1 MKKKKKWVKLRH
13 KIITALAL
21 PFFSLYSKI
30 KYGIKIDKTKID
42 KRQYFVVCNHQTPF
56 DQFFISML
64 FKRSVY
70 YVATEDL
77 YQKGFLSKLLNY
89 AVALIPIKKN
99 TTDYKAVM
107 TMLRVKNEGGTI
119 AIFPEGNRTYS
130 GKTGNIKQT
139 IGGLMK
145 ALKLPVMALNVVGGF
160 GKQPRFS
167 SHVRKGKMQLKINK
181 IIEYDDYK
189 DLSAEEC
196 YELIKAAIS
205 VNEYDL
211 LDGNVYPDK
220 RSAQFIERAMYVCPT
235 CGISKFVSSGN
246 TVKCQKCGVEIK
258 YDEKLRLSSNLDF
271 PFTRVCDWYDYQE
284 DFISNFD
291 LSDYFDKPLYSEVGD
306 FVRTERYKKPLVLKK
321 AAKIE
326 LFADRYE
333 ISDGKEKQIFSF
345 ENLAAATAQGKNVL
359 MFYEDDKTYQIRS
372 HERFN
377 VLIFVNV
384 YYHFK
389 NNFVGGIYVKP
400 SCERGTSRE
409 FLGL

>member
-1 MKKKKKWVKLRH
+1 MRKKKKWVKLRH

-21 PFFSLYSKI
+21 PFFSLYAKI
-30 KYGIKIDKTKID
+30 KYGVKIDKTKVD

-70 YVATEDL
+70 FVATEDL
-77 YQKGFLSKLLNY
+77 YQKGFLSKLLNW

-130 GKTGNIKQT
+130 GKTGNIKST

-167 SHVRKGKMQLKINK
+167 SHVRKGKMQLKINR

-189 DLSAEEC
+189 NLSAEEC
-196 YELIKAAIS
+196 YELIKEAIT

-211 LDGNVYPDK
+211 SGDNVYPDE
-220 RSAQFIERAMYVCPT
+220 RSAEFIERAMYVCPT

-246 TVKCQKCGVEIK
+246 TVKCQKCGVEIQ
-258 YDEKLRLSSNLDF
+258 YDEKLRLSANSDF
-271 PFTRVCDWYDYQE
+271 PFSRVCDWYDYQE
-284 DFISNFD
+284 DFMSNFD
-291 LSDYFDKPLYSEVGD
+291 LSDYFDKPLYAEVGD
-306 FVRTERYKKPLVLKK
+306 FVRTERYKKPLILKK

-326 LFADRYE
+326 LYADRYE
-333 ISDGKEKQIFSF
+333 ISGEKEKQIFYF

-359 MFYEDDKTYQIRS
+359 MFYENDKTYQIRS

-384 YYHFK
+384 YYHYI
-389 NNFVGGIYVKP
+389 NNIVGGKYVKP